1 VAKLSHEVQAFIV
14 QSFARWRKLSLIQ
27 KDVKAEFGITLDR
40 RQIDFYNPES
50 GGNKRLAKQWKNLF
64 EETRRAYI
72 NGTVSVGIAHKSFR
86 LDVLHRIAEEAEDR
100 RNWGLLVEVL
110 QIAAKEQGGL
120 FTNQRRLDV
129 NPRDALAK
137 LLGCTPDELP
147 VPEDREWLN

>member
-1 VAKLSHEVQAFIV
+1 M
-14 QSFARWRKLSLIQ
+14 IQ